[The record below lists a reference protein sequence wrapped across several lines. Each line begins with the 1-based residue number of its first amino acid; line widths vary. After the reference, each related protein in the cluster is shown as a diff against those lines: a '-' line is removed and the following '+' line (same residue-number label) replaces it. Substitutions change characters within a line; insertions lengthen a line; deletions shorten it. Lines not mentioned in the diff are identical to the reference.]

1 MIWLY
6 QFPYR
11 MYIMYFPGPLLTV
24 VIYRSGSYPTVTSH
38 SGEWSLNPSR
48 HSLDWTPP
56 IVSAEDRSG
65 NLEFTVGGDDA
76 GAFFPVQVTFVG
88 QGSVAGIIP
97 ATVSK
102 VDNGEELSFSV
113 DSLVNTDSYVVV

>member
-1 MIWLY
+1 MCILY
-6 QFPYR
+6 LQV
-11 MYIMYFPGPLLTV
+11 LSLTV
-24 VIYRSGSYPTVTSH
+24 VLCRPGSYPTVTSH

-48 HSLDWTPP
+48 HSLDWTAPL
-56 IVSAEDRSG
+56 VSGEERSG

-102 VDNGEELSFSV
+102 VGSGEELIFSV
-113 DSLVNTDSYVVV
+113 DSLVSTDNYVVV

>member
-1 MIWLY
+1 M
-6 QFPYR
+6 
-11 MYIMYFPGPLLTV
+11 
-24 VIYRSGSYPTVTSH
+24 
-38 SGEWSLNPSR
+38 
-48 HSLDWTPP
+48 
-56 IVSAEDRSG
+56 
-65 NLEFTVGGDDA
+65 GGDDA